1 MDRVRELFWTQS
13 KLRTE
18 SFLSLTTKSTIGSQI
33 QLTEKKKTFVPL
45 FSFSTLVLRRAFRIA
60 KWLSVDCKTVYGSG
74 GAFLEKI

>member
-33 QLTEKKKTFVPL
+33 QLTEKKKLL
-45 FSFSTLVLRRAFRIA
+45 FPCFHLVL
-60 KWLSVDCKTVYGSG
+60 
-74 GAFLEKI
+74 

>member
-1 MDRVRELFWTQS
+1 MTVNPYSINHPRIPEMDRVRELFWTQS

-18 SFLSLTTKSTIGSQI
+18 SFLSLTT
-33 QLTEKKKTFVPL
+33 FVPL
-45 FSFSTLVLRRAFRIA
+45 FSFSTLVFRRAFGIA